1 MARSTPTYTPA
12 GKYVLGGII
21 SAALLIADL
30 NYQTFSAARS
40 LTQASG
46 IYTQLILG
54 NIVGYTSKISATFE
68 DKKDLIA
75 TNQKL
80 RDELLHMQNKIFLAQ
95 QLELTSKNILDVQE
109 PLLKGNLEQE
119 SMQSFKIASFD
130 LKNYLCCSSHTLYLR
145 NPNKVDI
152 ADNLPVFNGHTFI
165 GQTFGGDLN
174 LVKVIL
180 LSDASH
186 ILPIKI
192 KDFYCNAR
200 GAGRPLEIKCVVPQ
214 NSESSSLEVNDLALS
229 SGLGGVF
236 PNNIVIGKISSI
248 IDNNLNEI
256 EILIRLKGD
265 PLQQNYFGIS
275 LSL

>member
-30 NYQTFSAARS
+30 NYQTFSAARG

-54 NIVGYTSKISATFE
+54 NIVGYTSKITATFK

-80 RDELLHMQNKIFLAQ
+80 RDELLRNQNKIFLAQ
-95 QLELTSKNILDVQE
+95 QLELTSKNILDAQE
-109 PLLKGNLEQE
+109 PLQGNLEQE

-145 NPNKVDI
+145 NPNKLDI
-152 ADNLPVFNGHTFI
+152 ANNLPVSNGHTFI
-165 GQTFGGDLN
+165 GQTSGRDLN
-174 LVKVIL
+174 LIKVIL
-180 LSDASH
+180 FSDASH

-192 KDFYCNAR
+192 KDFYCNAG
-200 GAGRPLEIKCVVPQ
+200 GAGRPLEIKCVAPK
-214 NSESSSLEVNDLALS
+214 NSESSNLEVNDLALS

-248 IDNNLNEI
+248 IDNNLNET
-256 EILIRLKGD
+256 EILIRLNGN

-275 LSL
+275 LDL

>member
-30 NYQTFSAARS
+30 NYQTFSAARG

-54 NIVGYTSKISATFE
+54 NIIGNASKITATFE
-68 DKKDLIA
+68 DKKNLIA

-80 RDELLHMQNKIFLAQ
+80 RDELLNMQNQIFLAQ
-95 QLELTSKNILDVQE
+95 QSELTSKNILDVQE
-109 PLLKGNLEQE
+109 PLQSNLEQQ
-119 SMQSFKIASFD
+119 SMHSFKIASFD
-130 LKNYLCCSSHTLYLR
+130 LKYYLCCSSHTLYLS
-145 NPNKVDI
+145 NPNKLNI
-152 ADNLPVFNGHTFI
+152 ADNLPVSNGNTFI
-165 GQTFGGDLN
+165 GQTAGRDLN

-192 KDFYCNAR
+192 KDFYCNAG
-200 GAGRPLEIKCVVPQ
+200 GAGRPLEIKCVAPK
-214 NSESSSLEVNDLALS
+214 NLESSNLEVNDLALS

-248 IDNNLNEI
+248 IDNNLNET
-256 EILIRLKGD
+256 EILIRLNGD

-275 LSL
+275 LGL